1 MSAGSKMFHR
11 GHGRPLLGAAVV
23 IGASRSAAKHEVA
36 KQEQR
41 NSEMQR
47 AADREAERKRREDE
61 ERDRRT
67 QLAFDEAIEKE
78 RSRAGQAEAAPRNT
92 ISNTG
97 GAGTAYFADDVPS
110 YSSYDPKTGER
121 KGVNTHYCSECG
133 NLCKR
138 GDKFCSRCGF
148 KQPTDDMEQTQGGE
162 LRRNAL

>member
-11 GHGRPLLGAAVV
+11 GRGRPLLGAAVV
-23 IGASRSAAKHEVA
+23 VGASRSAARHEVA

-47 AADREAERKRREDE
+47 AADSEAERKRREEE

-67 QLAFDEAIEKE
+67 QQAIDEAIEKE
-78 RSRAGQAEAAPRNT
+78 RSRTEQIEAAPRNT

-97 GAGTAYFADDVPS
+97 GAGTAYCAGDVPP
-110 YSSYDPKTGER
+110 YSSHDPKTCER
-121 KGVNTHYCSECG
+121 KEVNTRYCSECG

-138 GDKFCSRCGF
+138 EDKFCNRCGF
-148 KQPTDDMEQTQGGE
+148 KQPTDDMEQMQGGE